1 MTSESRQPSMTE
13 YSVCSSISFRMVWRL
28 VPQSLRHGR
37 WGKPIG
43 IAPQIPPIKPLG
55 AVFAKSKE
63 LLGAVS
69 AVRALP
75 GGKVLVN
82 DINGRKV
89 VLFDSTLS
97 SSTLVADT
105 TSATANAYSSRA
117 GGLIPWKG
125 DSTLFVDP
133 LSLSMLV
140 IDGKGNI
147 TRVMSVPRAS
157 DVNLLIGGP
166 NGTPGTD
173 AAGRTH
179 RTV

>member
-1 MTSESRQPSMTE
+1 MTRKHISMAALALCVCAVQ
-13 YSVCSSISFRMVWRL
+13 SVKAQDP
-28 VPQSLRHGR
+28 VPENTPASQL
-37 WGKPIG
+37 
-43 IAPQIPPIKPLG
+43 PPIKPLG

-140 IDGKGNI
+140 IDRKGNI
-147 TRVMSVPRAS
+147 TRVMSVPRAA

-166 NGTPGTD
+166 NGTPRSEEHTSELQS
-173 AAGRTH
+173 H
-179 RTV
+179 